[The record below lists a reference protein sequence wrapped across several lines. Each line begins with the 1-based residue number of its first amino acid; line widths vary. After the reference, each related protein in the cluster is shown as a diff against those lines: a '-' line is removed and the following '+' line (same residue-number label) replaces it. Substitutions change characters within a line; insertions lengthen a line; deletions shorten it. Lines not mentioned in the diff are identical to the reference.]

1 VTYSSRMIRMF
12 RIDFSIPH
20 PPHRKGPSVKVHSS
34 GRVLARRRRR
44 ATTIATAV
52 AACLG
57 LTLTG
62 CGASGNAGSTDSK
75 AGLTSDQLTEIRA
88 AADKYTEPPT
98 EITQTEPLPGSVPTG
113 KKVIFANS
121 GIPATQLIMGGIQEA
136 AEAIGWDFSQVSYDS
151 SNPATIQSAL
161 KTALSKKPDVVIIS
175 GTPPTTYGES
185 TIAEYKAAGVP
196 LVVGSTCPLEV
207 GDPIVAGA
215 GGCDSETRSGAVL
228 ADWFI
233 ADSDG
238 KGKVLFTNLKAI
250 PVLQTFVDSFKAE
263 VEAKCPDCTVDVL
276 ESTLEQIGQNQLVS
290 SAVNKL
296 RTDPS
301 YGYLFFDN
309 AQWAKGVQPALK
321 AAGLTNIKV
330 GGRSA
335 DEGAIGALQSDTQV
349 VWTATPYNVNGYATM
364 DAAIR
369 AVMGTT
375 EGAENDDVLPVQ
387 LLTPDNADSIT
398 VPYRYPDDAL
408 DSYLK
413 LWGVQG

>member
-1 VTYSSRMIRMF
+1 
-12 RIDFSIPH
+12 
-20 PPHRKGPSVKVHSS
+20 
-34 GRVLARRRRR
+34 L
-44 ATTIATAV
+44 ATAV
-52 AACLG
+52 GTCLG
-57 LTLTG
+57 LALTA
-62 CGASGNAGSTDSK
+62 CGSSGGSSSTETA
-75 AGLTSDQLTEIRA
+75 AGLSSGELADIQA
-88 AADKYTEPPT
+88 AADQYTEPPT
-98 EITQTEPLPGSVPTG
+98 EVTQDVPLPGDLPEG

-136 AEAIGWDFSQVSYDS
+136 AEAIGWDFSQVNYDS

-161 KTALSKKPDVVIIS
+161 RTALSQQPDVVIIS

-185 TIAEYKAAGVP
+185 TIAEYEAAGVP

-215 GGCDSETRSGAVL
+215 GGCESETAAGAVL

-233 ADSDG
+233 ADSEG

-250 PVLQTFVDSFKAE
+250 PVLQTFVDSFSAE
-263 VEAKCPDCTVDVL
+263 VEDKCPDCTVDVL

-309 AQWAKGVQPALK
+309 AQWAKGVGPALQ
-321 AAGLTNIKV
+321 AAGLSEIKV

-335 DEGAIGALQSDTQV
+335 DEGAIGALRSGDQV
-349 VWTATPYNVNGYATM
+349 VWTAVPYNVNGYATM

-375 EGAENDDVLPVQ
+375 EGAENSDVLPVQ

-398 VPYRYPDDAL
+398 VPYRYPEDAL
-408 DSYLK
+408 DSYLE